1 MNTSTLVPKHLPP
14 PHIIEARIAKGWA
27 LVLKQFEALEEDV
40 RTNAL
45 KAAA

>member
-1 MNTSTLVPKHLPP
+1 MNASTLCQKHLPP
-14 PHIIEARIAKGWA
+14 PHTIEARIAKGLA
-27 LVLKQFEALEEDV
+27 LALKQSEALEEDV